1 MASLSSSKWLSSSPH
16 KRKQE
21 DKRGGGGGG
30 GGDFSGTN
38 GRTRT
43 APKMEATDR
52 VQRWIVVCLL
62 CLWSASI
69 PFRYSYGTTSTR
81 MIRTTTTLT
90 QSPPPTTTTTPS
102 SSGGSLSSW
111 ITPPPL
117 LSPFPNHH
125 NDNHNWLV
133 WVTLTRRQPTQFPLL
148 VCTAQALLAVPPST
162 SNINRNNH
170 TSTNVYWL
178 VVELPPLPQPDDDND
193 HGNLGRP
200 RHHQKKKKKKK
211 RQQRQPKQ
219 EEEETNNQHQ
229 TQHSHSPLD
238 DSNGGGCT
246 AAVRDYLHETLPPRV
261 HPSENDDDDDHPPQP
276 RLAWAHVC
284 WKDLVYPYYH
294 HSPRSDA
301 ESSPWTTTK
310 TATTPTA
317 TAVDLLPRAIAD
329 LVQRHVVL
337 PSLPVSSS
345 SRSNPTTTTMVQV
358 VYSHAGTLP
367 LLLHVGRLH
376 RFLGAAPTS
385 RRRILA
391 CRQHQQQVLV
401 PPHPD
406 GSTTTTNIVAIT
418 LNSWLPPSWC
428 PTKNHTAGPK
438 AGSRNSSSSSSI
450 NTHTSTHPE
459 QPDHQHA
466 ETFFFLPWRLEVT
479 PGYLENVQGELWNL
493 VVAQEQQQQ
502 DKEAPFEPTTT
513 IQTPEHRRL
522 VMMQRRAQ
530 WNRRQPP
537 PPSIAAAAVGDGSSA
552 NESSS
557 PLSPLFWEPPWDMLQ
572 VLPSLP
578 STTATA
584 VEGISNHP
592 EGRNA

>member
-21 DKRGGGGGG
+21 DKGGGGGGGGG
-30 GGDFSGTN
+30 GGDCSGANARPT
-38 GRTRT
+38 T
-43 APKMEATDR
+43 ATTMANDR
-52 VQRWIVVCLL
+52 VQRWIVVGLL

-148 VCTAQALLAVPPST
+148 VRTAQALLAVPPST

-178 VVELPPLPQPDDDND
+178 VVELPPLPQPDDNGKGNDN
-193 HGNLGRP
+193 GNLGRP
-200 RHHQKKKKKKK
+200 RHHQKKKKKK

-219 EEEETNNQHQ
+219 EKTNHQHQ
-229 TQHSHSPLD
+229 KQHSHSPLD
-238 DSNGGGCT
+238 DSEGGGCT
-246 AAVRDYLHETLPPRV
+246 AAVRDYVHETLSPPV
-261 HPSENDDDDDHPPQP
+261 QPYDDHPPQP
-276 RLAWAHVC
+276 RLAWAHMC
-284 WKDLVYPYYH
+284 WKDLVDQYYH
-294 HSPRSDA
+294 HSPPSDA
-301 ESSPWTTTK
+301 TSLDPRSSTTNPT
-310 TATTPTA
+310 TAATRTMTA
-317 TAVDLLPRAIAD
+317 MDVLPRAIAD

-337 PSLPVSSS
+337 PSLPASSS

-376 RFLGAAPTS
+376 RFLVSGEEYAAPTS

-391 CRQHQQQVLV
+391 CPQQEQVIISPRL
-401 PPHPD
+401 D
-406 GSTTTTNIVAIT
+406 GSTTTTNNVTIT
-418 LNSWLPPSWC
+418 LNTWLPPSWC
-428 PTKNHTAGPK
+428 PTKNHTHGPQ
-438 AGSRNSSSSSSI
+438 GGCRNRSSSI
-450 NTHTSTHPE
+450 NTTTSHPE
-459 QPDHQHA
+459 RQQPEEQH
-466 ETFFFLPWRLEVT
+466 ERFFLPWRLEVT

-493 VVAQEQQQQ
+493 EATPEHQ
-502 DKEAPFEPTTT
+502 DEEAPFEPSKQ
-513 IQTPEHRRL
+513 IQTPEQRRL

-530 WNRRQPP
+530 WNRRQLPP
-537 PPSIAAAAVGDGSSA
+537 FIAAVVGDASSSA
-552 NESSS
+552 NESWSS

-572 VLPSLP
+572 VLPSL
-578 STTATA
+578 
-584 VEGISNHP
+584 EGISNYP